1 MIDGYTDLNVEVII
15 DIFCNVSY
23 FHSYRTKKYYL
34 CIVWT
39 STIFVAICLAALEV
53 YLIKTLGE
61 AKLFWGHS

>member
-15 DIFCNVSY
+15 DVFFNVSN
-23 FHSYRTKKYYL
+23 FHFYRTKKHYL

-53 YLIKTLGE
+53 YLIKTLGK
-61 AKLFWGHS
+61 AQLF